1 MTNNLI
7 IVYPDTRCWDHQGQI
22 SGDPESWKTKDG
34 LVQTAFKNMIDRLSA
49 EPDDSPE
56 AQCEDYLDEA
66 IESITSIEQYLAGT
80 RADWI
85 AFDDSEL
92 SNDTPQVCLDELR

>member
-1 MTNNLI
+1 
-7 IVYPDTRCWDHQGQI
+7 
-22 SGDPESWKTKDG
+22 
-34 LVQTAFKNMIDRLSA
+34 MIDRLSA
-49 EPDDSPE
+49 ETDDNPE

-66 IESITSIEQYLAGT
+66 IDSIISIEQYLAGT

-92 SNDTPQVCLDELR
+92 SSDTP